1 MIKPNNLMQ
10 STRTMKPGR
19 LALIALCALA
29 LVFLLYKMFTHSSKT
44 ETSPEIQ
51 LSNAPTTKAALTVTT
66 VKPQHTNLDK
76 TLAANGNV
84 AAWQEASIG
93 AEVNSLPIREVLV
106 NIGDSVKKGQVLVRF
121 STTTIDADLAQ
132 AEANLAEAKAAAA
145 EAAGNANRA
154 RSIQD
159 SGALSKQQIEQLLSA
174 ESTTQARLEAMEAAV
189 KTQKIKLEQTV
200 VTAPDYGI
208 ISSRT
213 ASVGQIAA
221 PGQELF
227 HMIQQGRIEWR
238 AELSA
243 DNGQIH
249 KGTVARITLPNGT
262 EIKGTTRTM
271 APTVDN
277 STRNTVV
284 YVDVP
289 AGSAKPGMFA
299 RGYFILGKTDVL
311 TLPSDAIVM
320 RDGFAYLMQV
330 ENSRI
335 KQTKVKLGQRNGA
348 QVEIIN
354 LPATDGDYVA
364 NGGSFLTD
372 GDMVKVVANT
382 SVQAK

>member
-1 MIKPNNLMQ
+1 MITSNNLIT
-10 STRTMKPGR
+10 SAKSMKPVR
-19 LALIALCALA
+19 IVLIALCGLA
-29 LVFLLYKMFTHSSKT
+29 AAFLLYKMFSHTPKT
-44 ETSPEIQ
+44 DASPEVQ
-51 LSNAPTTKAALTVTT
+51 MPDAPTAKAALTVAT
-66 VKPQHTNLDK
+66 VKPQHSSLDK
-76 TLAANGNV
+76 TLSANGNI

-93 AEVNSLPIREVLV
+93 AEVNGLPIREVLV

-121 STTTIDADLAQ
+121 STSTIDADVAQ

-145 EAAGNANRA
+145 EAAGNASRA

-159 SGALSKQQIEQLLSA
+159 SGALSKQQIEQLFSA
-174 ESTTQARLEAMEAAV
+174 ESTTKARLEAMEAAV
-189 KTQKIKLEQTV
+189 KTQEIKLRQTV
-200 VTAPDYGI
+200 VVAPDYGI
-208 ISSRT
+208 ISARS

-243 DNGQIH
+243 DYGQVH
-249 KGTVARITLPNGT
+249 KGTAARITLPNGK

-277 STRNTVV
+277 NTRNTVV

-330 ENSRI
+330 ENSRV
-335 KQTKVKLGQRNGA
+335 KQSKVKLGQRNGT

-354 LPATDGDYVA
+354 LPAADGEYVA
-364 NGGSFLTD
+364 NGGSFLSD
-372 GDMVKVVANT
+372 GDLVKVVANT
-382 SVQAK
+382 QTK

>member
-1 MIKPNNLMQ
+1 MIKPNDLITSNNG
-10 STRTMKPGR
+10 MKYGR
-19 LALIALCALA
+19 LALYALCALVV
-29 LVFLLYKMFTHSSKT
+29 LFGLYKMFSHKAGNNH
-44 ETSPEIQ
+44 SPEV
-51 LSNAPTTKAALTVTT
+51 SMEAPTPKAALTVTT
-66 VKPQHTNLDK
+66 VKPQHSKLDK
-76 TLAANGNV
+76 TLPANGNI

-106 NIGDSVKKGQVLVRF
+106 NIGDHVKKGQVLVRF

-145 EAAGNANRA
+145 EAEGNANRA

-174 ESTTQARLEAMEAAV
+174 ESATKARLEAMEAAV
-189 KTQKIKLEQTV
+189 KTQKIKLQQTV
-200 VTAPDYGI
+200 VVAPDYGI
-208 ISSRT
+208 ISART

-221 PGQELF
+221 SGQELF

-243 DNGQIH
+243 DNG
-249 KGTVARITLPNGT
+249 TVRKSTAARIMLPNGT
-262 EIKGTTRTM
+262 EIKGTTRAM
-271 APTVDN
+271 APTVDSN
-277 STRNTVV
+277 TRNTMV
-284 YVDVP
+284 YVDIP

-311 TLPSDAIVM
+311 TLPSNAIVM

-330 ENSRI
+330 ENSRVR
-335 KQTKVKLGQRNGA
+335 QSKVKLGQRNGE
-348 QVEIIN
+348 QVEIIG
-354 LPATDGDYVA
+354 LPTADGEYVA

-372 GDMVKVVANT
+372 GDTVKVVAT
-382 SVQAK
+382 PAQAK